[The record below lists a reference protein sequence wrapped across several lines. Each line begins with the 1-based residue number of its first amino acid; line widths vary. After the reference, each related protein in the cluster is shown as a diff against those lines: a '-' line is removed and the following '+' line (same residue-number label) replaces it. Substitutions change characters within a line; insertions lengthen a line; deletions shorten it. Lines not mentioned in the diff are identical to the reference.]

1 MLFCQMEQ
9 QFLRAASST
18 PVRRDSAGGVGVRG
32 PLRAASRRELM
43 LGRDAPWPA
52 GGALCAPGTWPAW
65 GRGLRRRHDRE
76 GGSGWREG
84 GPGGSAAGL
93 MRSSLGWGRKCHP
106 LSPEAQ
112 DGGTKPGSPGRGP
125 RAGPQGRASSSELL
139 WPGQPV
145 GGWLPLWGWEGT
157 PLTGLLQAR
166 GIPVLLS
173 HSPSLGTL
181 GCKAI
186 PWGLRSCP
194 WDTWEQLLGPTGPLS
209 FRQPSVL
216 E

>member
-9 QFLRAASST
+9 RFLRAASST

-84 GPGGSAAGL
+84 GPAGSAAGL

-112 DGGTKPGSPGRGP
+112 DGGTKPGLLGGAHVLGP
-125 RAGPQGRASSSELL
+125 RAGPAVRSFSGTASLWEAGSLCGAGR
-139 WPGQPV
+139 GH
-145 GGWLPLWGWEGT
+145 
-157 PLTGLLQAR
+157 LLQAYCR
-166 GIPVLLS
+166 PEGS
-173 HSPSLGTL
+173 RCFSLIVP
-181 GCKAI
+181 A
-186 PWGLRSCP
+186 WGLWAARP
-194 WDTWEQLLGPTGPLS
+194 
-209 FRQPSVL
+209 FRGD
-216 E
+216 

>member
-1 MLFCQMEQ
+1 MFCQMEQ

-84 GPGGSAAGL
+84 GPAGSAAGL

-112 DGGTKPGSPGRGP
+112 DGGTKPGLLGGAHVLGP
-125 RAGPQGRASSSELL
+125 RAGQQFGASLARLACGRLA
-139 WPGQPV
+139 
-145 GGWLPLWGWEGT
+145 
-157 PLTGLLQAR
+157 
-166 GIPVLLS
+166 
-173 HSPSLGTL
+173 
-181 GCKAI
+181 
-186 PWGLRSCP
+186 
-194 WDTWEQLLGPTGPLS
+194 
-209 FRQPSVL
+209 PSVGL
-216 E
+216 GGDTPYRLTAGPRDPGASLS